1 MNAATDQIS
10 IRVEHQLKLDA
21 ESVLEKLGLKI
32 SDAVRILLNQIRL
45 TQSLPLKVRLPNKID
60 LALAEIE
67 RGEVET
73 FTFDEFKK
81 QIEDLKKC

>member
-1 MNAATDQIS
+1 MNLATDQIS

-21 ESVLEKLGLKI
+21 ELVLDKLGLKI
-32 SDAVRILLNQIRL
+32 SDAVRVLLKQICL
-45 TQSLPLKVRLPNKID
+45 TQSLPLDVRLPNKID

-67 RGEVET
+67 RGDVET
-73 FTFDEFKK
+73 VTFDEFKK